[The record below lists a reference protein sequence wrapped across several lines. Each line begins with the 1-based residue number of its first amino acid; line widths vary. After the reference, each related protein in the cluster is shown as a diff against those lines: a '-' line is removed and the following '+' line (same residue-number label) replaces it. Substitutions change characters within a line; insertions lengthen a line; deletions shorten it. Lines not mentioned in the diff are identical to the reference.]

1 MGRRF
6 TDGDR
11 NGVVLVVDPDRSVL
25 RSVRLEIR
33 VGTSG
38 RATRWNGRN
47 RTSTGLERNRLLVG
61 SGIDPAAG

>member
-47 RTSTGLERNRLLVG
+47 RTGTALEPNRSLVRP
-61 SGIDPAAG
+61 GIDQAAG